1 MWIKNISGVSQRL
14 LSVSGDVSVPSNG
27 VVEIKSSRFNPRF
40 FAEVDADGNLKS
52 AKVLVTENDKRTVAV
67 DMEPVVA
74 PSGAIQEKIVDE
86 APAPVPAVEPVIDP
100 TAAPTAALTAKK
112 GTMNT
117 TKSVLGR
124 PKKLQ

>member
-14 LSVSGDVSVPSNG
+14 MSVSGDISVAPNG
-27 VVEIKSSRFNPRF
+27 VVEIKSSRFNPRLF
-40 FAEVDADGNLKS
+40 VEVDAAGNLKS
-52 AKVLVTENDKRTVAV
+52 DAKVLITENDKRTVAV

-74 PSGAIQEKIVDE
+74 PSGVIQEKIVDKAADPVPV
-86 APAPVPAVEPVIDP
+86 APAEDKPVEPV
-100 TAAPTAALTAKK
+100 KK
-112 GTMNT
+112 SMNT